1 VRSLTSLDV
10 AKVLQVARV
19 PILRLLARRGA
30 VVDTEPIALGAPG

>member
-19 PILRLLARRGA
+19 PILRLLVRRGA
-30 VVDTEPIALGAPG
+30 VVDPEPIALGAPR